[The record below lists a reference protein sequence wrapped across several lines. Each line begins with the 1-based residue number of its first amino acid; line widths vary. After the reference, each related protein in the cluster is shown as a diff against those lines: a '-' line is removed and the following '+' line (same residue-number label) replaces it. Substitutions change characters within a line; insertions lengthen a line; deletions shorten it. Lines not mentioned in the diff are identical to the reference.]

1 MNVPETKIFRL
12 IDVSENIAFLEG
24 DQTYRT
30 GNILKQKLEIDPKEN
45 QILSRELARLTLP
58 NENVIRLLENTSEHF
73 DAVIVDLMESEVY
86 AGLSVLYN
94 CPMLWAFSM
103 GAHWEVVR
111 LIADTASPAYD
122 IDYYAIDISPLTF
135 TQRIKELLSRAEWN
149 FYKSFYTMPVER
161 EIYEQTFGPLLAKRG
176 RKLPDYE
183 DVIYNAS
190 LIFGNEHNAV
200 LSRPSTPQNFKYIG
214 GIHID
219 DPVKP
224 LPKHLQSLMDNAP
237 NGVIYFSMGSF
248 WKSKDLPV
256 NMIRELLVMFGEL
269 KETVLWKFEVNLK
282 DLPKNVYIVQWA
294 PQQSILAH
302 PNCKLFISH
311 GGLLSSIETIHF
323 GVPIIGVPLLF
334 D

>member
-1 MNVPETKIFRL
+1 
-12 IDVSENIAFLEG
+12 
-24 DQTYRT
+24 
-30 GNILKQKLEIDPKEN
+30 
-45 QILSRELARLTLP
+45 
-58 NENVIRLLENTSEHF
+58 
-73 DAVIVDLMESEVY
+73 
-86 AGLSVLYN
+86 
-94 CPMLWAFSM
+94 
-103 GAHWEVVR
+103 
-111 LIADTASPAYD
+111 
-122 IDYYAIDISPLTF
+122 
-135 TQRIKELLSRAEWN
+135 
-149 FYKSFYTMPVER
+149 MPVER

-176 RKLPDYE
+176 RKLLDYE

-200 LSRPSTPQNFKYIG
+200 LSRPSTAQNFKYIG

-224 LPKHLQSLMDNAP
+224 LPKNLQNLMDNAQ
-237 NGVIYFSMGSF
+237 NRVLYFSMGCF

-269 KETVLWKFEVNLK
+269 KETVLWKFEANLK

-302 PNCKLFISH
+302 PNCKLVISH

-334 D
+334 DQTINVNKAVASGYAIKVEFTYDLPTHLKTAINNIISNEAYQRRVKEMSFIYHNRPMKPGDVLNFWVRHVVETRGAWHLRSPALNVPLYQRLYLDLVP